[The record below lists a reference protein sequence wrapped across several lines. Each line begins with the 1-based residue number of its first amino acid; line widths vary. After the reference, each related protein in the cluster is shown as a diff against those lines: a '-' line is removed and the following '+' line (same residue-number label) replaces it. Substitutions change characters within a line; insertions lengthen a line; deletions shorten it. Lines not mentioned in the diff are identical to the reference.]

1 MGRKTGKKL
10 SAIIKYSALLLFGG
24 PVTDVI
30 DRVGHLLKIDQRVL
44 ATPRG
49 KPGQKNTATLPARQK
64 FGPDRIL
71 PWKNVTVYCFCS
83 FTYYINTF

>member
-10 SAIIKYSALLLFGG
+10 SAIIKYSALLLFRG

-44 ATPRG
+44 ATPAEKEDKR
-49 KPGQKNTATLPARQK
+49 TLPARKK
-64 FGPDRIL
+64 FGSDRIL
-71 PWKNVTVYCFCS
+71 PWNKVTVHRFCS
-83 FTYYINTF
+83 FRYYIATI

>member
-30 DRVGHLLKIDQRVL
+30 DRAAHLLEIDQLVL

-49 KPGQKNTATLPARQK
+49 KGGQKNTAGPTKIWARQDITLEK
-64 FGPDRIL
+64 S
-71 PWKNVTVYCFCS
+71 NCS
-83 FTYYINTF
+83 PFL